1 MLNLTAPQYF
11 MPVYGDLYFRNI
23 HKQTAMSIGMKED
36 NILLTDNGNIT
47 DFAPNGTVFKSK
59 IKMPIQDIII
69 DGHGI
74 GTTTSHVIKAREKM
88 MDSGVL
94 VVVFKVDVKTKAV
107 I

>member
-1 MLNLTAPQYF
+1 MLNLVKPQYF

-23 HKQTAMSIGMKED
+23 HRKTALGMGMKDE
-36 NILLTDNGNIT
+36 NIILSDNGSIT

-74 GTTTSHVIKAREKM
+74 GTATSHVIKAREKM
-88 MDSGVL
+88 MDS
-94 VVVFKVDVKTKAV
+94 
-107 I
+107 